1 MHLLCDEFLLLSP
14 FCMVPDPTVPKP
26 SSPHV
31 CSPSSLLL
39 LLLLLL
45 FCRTAKSLHFAL
57 TAFFFLAHLQLTQVL
72 TSLHCIIWFRSC
84 FSSWPLTDGWHKHT
98 WHVDTNDT
106 RWEYWWPTRQEKR
119 VALGPPL
126 AKSNYLCRW
135 TITRID
141 ALALLCH
148 LGRFLTNW

>member
-1 MHLLCDEFLLLSP
+1 MNSSYLALFAWSQIPLFLN
-14 FCMVPDPTVPKP
+14 
-26 SSPHV
+26 
-31 CSPSSLLL
+31 
-39 LLLLLL
+39 
-45 FCRTAKSLHFAL
+45 LHHPAFAL
-57 TAFFFLAHLQLTQVL
+57 HPTSCCSCYCCFSVGQQSLSILPLQLFFFLAHLQLTQVL